1 MQAHLTTCIDCR
13 ATVAALEETIALLRR
28 ELVSSSLDAERV
40 NANVARALA
49 RGTRSPAPRVRGGVW
64 LLVAGLAVAAGTL
77 GIVWMQQS
85 SAPLARTERVDE
97 FSARGTPVAP
107 SAARDVEVR
116 VLVDGQPIEGVRE
129 VDANARYRVAIAT
142 LSARSAYYLIVIA
155 VDASREIHWI
165 EPVYIDS
172 AQPPSSTMLP
182 AAREISLPTVLA
194 LDGAATGP
202 LTVFAL
208 VSAHPV
214 DGREVERL
222 APDARTAQGLA
233 AAFPELDVRSWTVTV
248 RDEP

>member
-13 ATVAALEETIALLRR
+13 ATVATLEETIALLRR

-49 RGTRSPAPRVRGGVW
+49 RGTRSPGPRVRGVW

-77 GIVWMQQS
+77 GIAWRQQS
-85 SAPLARTERVDE
+85 SGPLARTERVDE
-97 FSARGTPVAP
+97 FSARGTPSAP
-107 SAARDVEVR
+107 SAMRDVEVR
-116 VLVDGQPIEGVRE
+116 VLVDGQPIERVRE
-129 VDANARYRVAIAT
+129 VAANARYRVAIAT

-172 AQPPSSTMLP
+172 ARPPSSTMLP
-182 AAREISLPTVLA
+182 AAREISLPTMLA
-194 LDGAATGP
+194 LDRPAAGP